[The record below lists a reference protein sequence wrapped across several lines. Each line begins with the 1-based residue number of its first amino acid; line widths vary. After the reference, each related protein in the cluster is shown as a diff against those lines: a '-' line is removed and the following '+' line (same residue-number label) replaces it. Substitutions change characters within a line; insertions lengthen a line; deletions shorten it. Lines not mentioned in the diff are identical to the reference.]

1 MSSKLNVVITGASGN
16 VGIDVFKKLLSKKD
30 KINLTVFSRNSKKN
44 RKLFKSYKDEIEI
57 VWGNLLD
64 YEAVK
69 KAIKGQDVVVHL
81 AAVIPPGC
89 YEDNDY
95 TYEVNVNGTRK
106 ILKAMKESEK
116 NPKLIYTSSFAVY
129 GDRLEDPY
137 IKDDDPFNP
146 NDIYGYTKVEA
157 ENLIRASGLDYLIL
171 RLSYCASRRSLGF
184 NTVLFLMPLETR
196 LELIDTR
203 DIGTAI
209 ANALF
214 VKGVW
219 NNAYNLGGG
228 EDCRIIYR
236 DHLNDLFEINGLGR
250 DLLPEHLFRKKG
262 YCIGYCDTS
271 EVQKLLDYQ
280 NHTLEDYY
288 DIAKDESGIE
298 KYIIPLFRSRV
309 KKYLIKQVDKSGIKE
324 KYRKSQEEL
333 ENNLSRFETIESD

>member
-1 MSSKLNVVITGASGN
+1 MSSKLNVVLTGASGN
-16 VGIDVFKKLLSKKD
+16 VGIDVFKELLSRNSQ
-30 KINLTVFSRNSKKN
+30 INLRIFSRKSKKN
-44 RKLFKSYKDEIEI
+44 RKLFKSYKDDIEI
-57 VWGNLLD
+57 VWGDLLD
-64 YEAVK
+64 YDAVK
-69 KAIKGQDVVVHL
+69 RAVEGQDVVIHL
-81 AAVIPPGC
+81 AAIIPPDS

-106 ILKAMKESEK
+106 ILKAMKESKK
-116 NPKLIYTSSFAVY
+116 NPKIIYTSSFAVY
-129 GDRLEDPY
+129 GDRLDDPY
-137 IKDDDPFNP
+137 IKDNDPFNP
-146 NDIYGYTKVEA
+146 NDIYGYTKLEA

-214 VKGVW
+214 CEDTW
-219 NNAYNLGGG
+219 NNSFNLGGG

-250 DLLPEHLFRKKG
+250 DLLPEDLFREKG

-271 EVQKLLDYQ
+271 EVQKLLNYQ
-280 NHTLEDYY
+280 NHNLEDYY
-288 DIAKDESGIE
+288 EIAKDESGISR
-298 KYIIPLFRSRV
+298 YIIPLFKSRV
-309 KKYLIKQVDKSGIKE
+309 KKYLIKKVDKSKIKE
-324 KYRKSQEEL
+324 KYRKSQDQL
-333 ENNLSRFETIESD
+333 KKNLDRFETID